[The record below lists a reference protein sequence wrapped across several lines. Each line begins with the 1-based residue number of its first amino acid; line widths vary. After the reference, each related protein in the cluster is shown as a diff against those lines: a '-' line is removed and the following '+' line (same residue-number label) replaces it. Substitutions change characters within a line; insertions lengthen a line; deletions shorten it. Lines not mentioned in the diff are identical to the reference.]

1 MELAQ
6 LLNDNWSLIAALVMG
21 GLLMG
26 FIAGLLGIGGGAM
39 LVPILYEVFQRI
51 GVPETQCLHLSIGTS
66 LLVMVPTSLLS
77 FLAHKKRK
85 SVDLRVLKP

>member
-1 MELAQ
+1 MDLAQ
-6 LLNDNWSLIAALVMG
+6 LLNDNWFLIVVLLMG

-51 GVPETQCLHLSIGTS
+51 GVSEALCLHC
-66 LLVMVPTSLLS
+66 LLS
-77 FLAHKKRK
+77 RRCWLWCQHRCALFWLTKNGDRLIYGF
-85 SVDLRVLKP
+85 SKP